1 MINIEPPSTDSNA
14 ITRSKPALTRFLHRA
29 QKLVGLDGEVD
40 VLLTSDEEI
49 RRLNR
54 IFRKKNKATDVL
66 SFPAPQELAEEHAGD
81 LAISLDTAA
90 LQAES
95 FGHSLNDE
103 VKILLLHGLLHLAGM
118 DHEVDSGEMAAREA
132 ELRAELQLPGSLIA
146 RVSAPRARSR
156 PRSATRRSSR

>member
-1 MINIEPPSTDSNA
+1 MINIEPPSTDFSA
-14 ITRSKPALTRFLHRA
+14 ITRSKPSLTRFLHRA
-29 QKLVGLDGEVD
+29 QKVVGLAGEVD

-54 IFRKKNKATDVL
+54 TFRKKNKATDVL
-66 SFPAPQELAEEHAGD
+66 SFPAPEELAEEHAGD

-90 LQAES
+90 RQAES

-132 ELRAELQLPGSLIA
+132 ELRAELKLPVSLIE
-146 RVSAPRARSR
+146 RVSAPRARSET
-156 PRSATRRSSR
+156 SSDKRRSSR

>member
-1 MINIEPPSTDSNA
+1 MINIEPPSTRSNTIA
-14 ITRSKPALTRFLHRA
+14 RSKPALTRFLHRA
-29 QKLVGLDGEVD
+29 QKAVGLVGEVD

-54 IFRKKNKATDVL
+54 TFRKKNKATDVL
-66 SFPAPQELAEEHAGD
+66 SFPAPEELAGQHSGD
-81 LAISLDTAA
+81 LAISIDTAA
-90 LQAES
+90 RQAES

-132 ELRAELQLPGSLIA
+132 ELRAELKLPVSLIE
-146 RVSAPRARSR
+146 RVSIPRSR
-156 PRSATRRSSR
+156 SQSASSSRSESR